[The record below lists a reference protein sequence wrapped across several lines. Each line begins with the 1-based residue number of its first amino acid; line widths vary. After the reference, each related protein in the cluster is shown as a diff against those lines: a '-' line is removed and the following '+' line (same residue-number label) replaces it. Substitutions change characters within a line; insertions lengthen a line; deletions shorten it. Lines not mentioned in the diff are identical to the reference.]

1 MILETHSTRAAKTK
15 SMQNN
20 IHTSIAVR
28 HSAWIN
34 RERDEVQ
41 KDLQGR
47 NKLPQVNY
55 GLYKSH
61 IGTWMGAYSR
71 GYLVFT

>member
-34 RERDEVQ
+34 RERGM
-41 KDLQGR
+41 KCKR
-47 NKLPQVNY
+47 
-55 GLYKSH
+55 
-61 IGTWMGAYSR
+61 IFR
-71 GYLVFT
+71 GEINCHR